1 MCFSIYML
9 GTVIDLYQILHLFSI
24 GISVLGSFHTMRCFK
39 SKLHVKLGDSCLSH
53 TVSTYESLDRKS
65 TFHPIN
71 QEINKDVQSWC
82 DSISEG
88 GTIMHRQTGLS
99 RVFFIFFCLFH
110 FWALKAQTVCT
121 MMVPQPEQ

>member
-1 MCFSIYML
+1 M
-9 GTVIDLYQILHLFSI
+9 
-24 GISVLGSFHTMRCFK
+24 
-39 SKLHVKLGDSCLSH
+39 SH

-99 RVFFIFFCLFH
+99 RVFFNIFLFVSFLGSQSSDSLYNDGPTARAIMLNRML
-110 FWALKAQTVCT
+110 FWKV
-121 MMVPQPEQ
+121 VSPR